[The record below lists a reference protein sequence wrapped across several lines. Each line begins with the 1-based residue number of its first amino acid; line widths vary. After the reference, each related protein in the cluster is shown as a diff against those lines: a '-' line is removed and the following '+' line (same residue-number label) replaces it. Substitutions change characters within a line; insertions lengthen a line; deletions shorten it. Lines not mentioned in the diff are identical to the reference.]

1 MTQFSAH
8 FCLFMPRNLGGK
20 YSNATP
26 PNHGGMSFGCSEDEE
41 YQCDECNFKNKEK
54 VAVAKHKKHQ
64 HEAKKQTREPL
75 PVPAEPRAPLAPI
88 MIHSTGIFSTVESEE
103 VVQPRQKPKRRKSH
117 TESLKPKS
125 FSSSKVLNNSFR
137 EKYLTGIKKLSS
149 LQEEHGG
156 TPDFL
161 LIVKNNV
168 QQPSKQ
174 TTTAGKFMVAGQ
186 GEIFEEFMHEG
197 IEFDTDS
204 YVKMTNSWSM
214 KTETDEDMG
223 KLLQQKKVENSL
235 RAERRRRRD
244 LVAAM
249 EQQERDEAREE
260 RAERSKRPRIE
271 VNLDFDPDPEPI
283 DQRVLS
289 FDDL

>member
-1 MTQFSAH
+1 MNEDPEWMKSTSVMNAISRTKKK
-8 FCLFMPRNLGGK
+8 LRLPNTRNINTK
-20 YSNATP
+20 QN
-26 PNHGGMSFGCSEDEE
+26 
-41 YQCDECNFKNKEK
+41 
-54 VAVAKHKKHQ
+54 
-64 HEAKKQTREPL
+64 KQTREPL
-75 PVPAEPRAPLAPI
+75 PMPAEPRAPLAPI

-103 VVQPRQKPKRRKSH
+103 VVQPRQKQKRRKSH
-117 TESLKPKS
+117 TESLKEKPKPKS

-156 TPDFL
+156 TPNFL

-174 TTTAGKFMVAGQ
+174 TTTAGRFMVAGQ

-197 IEFDTDS
+197 IEFDTDG

-223 KLLQQKKVENSL
+223 KLLQQKKL
-235 RAERRRRRD
+235 KIA
-244 LVAAM
+244 
-249 EQQERDEAREE
+249 
-260 RAERSKRPRIE
+260 
-271 VNLDFDPDPEPI
+271 
-283 DQRVLS
+283 
-289 FDDL
+289 